1 MENFFANTLISFIF
15 LFFFIQY
22 TPVIGQENYNNDKF
36 NGISI
41 RGFSGAHLYGGKDLT
56 EKVNFGYAA
65 LDVRFSW
72 QPNKE
77 NEWTRDTGFASYG
90 VGFFSANIGD
100 PEIFGNPNAL
110 YGFVNFYLSNPMRK
124 NVFEISPAFGLT
136 YNLNPYNPENNP
148 LNDAIGARM
157 AVYFN
162 MNFGAAY
169 RVNREIDFLYGIDFT
184 HFSNGRTFTPNYGL
198 NLFGFNIGMRYNFN
212 RLQKEID
219 SDPFTTNVI
228 AARFK
233 RPEKPKTD
241 KNAINNSLDIYL
253 AVGTVQNDVDKG
265 TDIRYGTFSG
275 VVDYRR
281 YFNKMH
287 GLSAGMDVFYDNSL
301 IEDFEKS
308 SDRYLVGVH
317 GGYDFMFWKFDVRI
331 QIGGY
336 LTDSKGKE
344 SYYIRPALQ
353 YEISKDFFAQVGLKT
368 RHGGGAD
375 WIEFGLGWKPFKW

>member
-1 MENFFANTLISFIF
+1 M
-15 LFFFIQY
+15 
-22 TPVIGQENYNNDKF
+22 
-36 NGISI
+36 
-41 RGFSGAHLYGGKDLT
+41 
-56 EKVNFGYAA
+56 
-65 LDVRFSW
+65 
-72 QPNKE
+72 
-77 NEWTRDTGFASYG
+77 
-90 VGFFSANIGD
+90 
-100 PEIFGNPNAL
+100 
-110 YGFVNFYLSNPMRK
+110 
-124 NVFEISPAFGLT
+124 
-136 YNLNPYNPENNP
+136 
-148 LNDAIGARM
+148 
-157 AVYFN
+157 
-162 MNFGAAY
+162 
-169 RVNREIDFLYGIDFT
+169 
-184 HFSNGRTFTPNYGL
+184 
-198 NLFGFNIGMRYNFN
+198 
-212 RLQKEID
+212 
-219 SDPFTTNVI
+219 
-228 AARFK
+228 
-233 RPEKPKTD
+233 
-241 KNAINNSLDIYL
+241 